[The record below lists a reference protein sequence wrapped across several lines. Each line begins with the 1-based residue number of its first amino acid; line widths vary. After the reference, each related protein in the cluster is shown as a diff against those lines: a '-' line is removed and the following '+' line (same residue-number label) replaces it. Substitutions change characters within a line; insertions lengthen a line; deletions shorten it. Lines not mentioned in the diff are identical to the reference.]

1 MVKFCPTCG
10 KALTYENAEICPNC
24 GVRIQNFTPNQKIEE
39 EKNPILAALCSIFPG
54 LGQVY
59 NGETALGV
67 AVFLGTIVGAFIFLI
82 PVLIV
87 WIFGI
92 YNAYTTAKKMNS
104 GEIPFKPTKTAH
116 MLLFFILTMII
127 GALVIVFVI
136 LAAFAAFLTAV
147 TPSMKIAYL
156 LI

>member
-10 KALTYENAEICPNC
+10 KQLQYDDAEICPNC
-24 GVRIQNFTPNQKIEE
+24 GVRIPNLLPTQKE
-39 EKNPILAALCSIFPG
+39 EKNPVLAALCSIFPG

-67 AVFLGTIVGAFIFLI
+67 AVFLGTLVGALIFLI
-82 PVLIV
+82 PGLIV

-92 YNAYTTAKKMNS
+92 YNAYITATKMNS
-104 GEIPFKPTKTAH
+104 GEIPFKPTNTAH
-116 MLLFFILTMII
+116 LIIFFLIAMISFV
-127 GALVIVFVI
+127 LVMVFVI
-136 LAAFAAFLTAV
+136 LAAFTAFFLTAFSHV
-147 TPSMKIAYL
+147 IKVAYL